1 VCAAAIGGIMV
12 PVYVMPHLMQK
23 ISLFSPLAWGL
34 NALVEIF
41 VRDGTLRSVLPELG
55 YLTAFF
61 AVTLLIAWAA
71 FRRRDYQVGAT
82 AY

>member
-1 VCAAAIGGIMV
+1 
-12 PVYVMPHLMQK
+12 MQK

-41 VRDGTLRSVLPELG
+41 VREGTLRSVLPELG

-71 FRRRDYQVGAT
+71 FRRRDDQAGAT

>member
-1 VCAAAIGGIMV
+1 
-12 PVYVMPHLMQK
+12 MPHLMQT

-41 VRDGTLRSVLPELG
+41 VREGALRSVLPELG

-61 AVTLLIAWAA
+61 AATLMIAWAA
-71 FRRRDYQVGAT
+71 FRRRDDQAGTT